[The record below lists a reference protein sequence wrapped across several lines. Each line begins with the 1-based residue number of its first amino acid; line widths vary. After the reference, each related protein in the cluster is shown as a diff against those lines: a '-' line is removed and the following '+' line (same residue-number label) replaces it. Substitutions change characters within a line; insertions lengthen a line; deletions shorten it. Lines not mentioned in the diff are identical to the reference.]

1 MSRFTAWVAKA
12 WTRVR
17 IAHYRRQQEELAES
31 QHEAAERL
39 EQLKNGGDPYGP
51 RTPGGGMWGG

>member
-17 IAHYRRQQEELAES
+17 IAYYRKQQKELAES

-51 RTPGGGMWGG
+51 RTLGGGM